1 MEIVFYRMDSGVCPV
16 EEFLDSL
23 SAKQAQKVTWVMNLI
38 EDLDIV
44 PVKYFK
50 KMSGTDDIWEIRI
63 RSGNNIFRLLG
74 FVKENNLVV
83 LNHAFQK
90 KSQKTPKKEIAIA
103 EARKKDYLLRNNRY
117 E

>member
-1 MEIVFYRMDSGVCPV
+1 MEIVFYRMDSGDCPV

-23 SAKQAQKVTWVMNLI
+23 SAKQAQKVTWVMDLI

-44 PVKYFK
+44 PVKYFR
-50 KMSGTDDIWEIRI
+50 KMTGTDDIWEIRVQ
-63 RSGNNIFRLLG
+63 SGNNIFRILG
-74 FVKENNLVV
+74 FIRENNLVV

-90 KSQKTPKKEIAIA
+90 KMQKTPKQEIAIA
-103 EARKKDYLLRNNRY
+103 EARKKDHLLRDNRH